1 MKSSVGGK
9 ERGPENELVHW
20 CHGAPGESQIFVNFL
35 LFDNQTLFKDGSHCC
50 VRRKLSRKSF
60 ELTINY

>member
-20 CHGAPGESQIFVNFL
+20 CHGAPGESDIFVKF
-35 LFDNQTLFKDGSHCC
+35 FGGIWIRQPRH
-50 VRRKLSRKSF
+50 
-60 ELTINY
+60 NYAKFR